1 MKTSRLGATCAA
13 VLLSLTFVSAQ
24 TASLSAQRSD
34 TNRGSRTDPTPS
46 ATREA
51 TRARQVATF
60 TGCVV
65 RDAANGGKAT
75 VKSNGISYKLT
86 AKNDQDF
93 EQYLGKKVEVTGAL
107 ITGHTERRATS
118 GKTDQLGIPKDQT
131 AVGGQSDVPAT
142 GAARDN
148 TVNDSEVH
156 GTANDQVPLATDKG
170 TTNDL
175 RGRIDVKSIKTVSG
189 SCL

>member
-1 MKTSRLGATCAA
+1 METSRLGATCAA

-24 TASLSAQRSD
+24 TASLSAQRNN
-34 TNRGSRTDPTPS
+34 TNRGSRTDPTSS
-46 ATREA
+46 ATRQIA
-51 TRARQVATF
+51 TL

-107 ITGHTERRATS
+107 ITGHTEQRATS
-118 GKTDQLGIPKDQT
+118 GKTDQLRIPKDQT

-156 GTANDQVPLATDKG
+156 GTANDEVPLATDKG

>member
-1 MKTSRLGATCAA
+1 
-13 VLLSLTFVSAQ
+13 
-24 TASLSAQRSD
+24 
-34 TNRGSRTDPTPS
+34 
-46 ATREA
+46 
-51 TRARQVATF
+51 
-60 TGCVV
+60 
-65 RDAANGGKAT
+65 
-75 VKSNGISYKLT
+75 
-86 AKNDQDF
+86 
-93 EQYLGKKVEVTGAL
+93 VTGAL
-107 ITGHTERRATS
+107 ITGHTEQRATS
-118 GKTDQLGIPKDQT
+118 GKTDQLRIPKDQT

-156 GTANDQVPLATDKG
+156 GTANDEVPLATDKG